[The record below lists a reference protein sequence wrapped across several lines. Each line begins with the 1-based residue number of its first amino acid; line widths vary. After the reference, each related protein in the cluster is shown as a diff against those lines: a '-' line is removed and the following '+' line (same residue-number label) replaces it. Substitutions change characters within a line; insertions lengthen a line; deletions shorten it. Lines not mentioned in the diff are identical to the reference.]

1 MFPNAKL
8 IDENWLVSCGDTDA
22 IKPATGGDP
31 ETRNPLSS
39 PCCVEVVQIQPGR
52 LYFGS
57 GVFHA
62 AATGG
67 SSNSSEPES
76 SAAKQAAGEAA
87 ASLRSLAYAHCGI
100 TEEPAPGCAGA
111 AAAGGAEL
119 ELEKMKKKK
128 KKAKKVAHLWR
139 HQRKNSGGEAFYRS
153 MARLQGALESK
164 GVEFEARSTRS
175 GQSLCD
181 QVRLD
186 AVPPGHVLTCPIP
199 PRSVNFVACYVL
211 CALPPGSWLLPPA
224 S

>member
-8 IDENWLVSCGDTDA
+8 VDENWLVSCGNTDA

-62 AATGG
+62 AASGG
-67 SSNSSEPES
+67 SSISSEPEA
-76 SAAKQAAGEAA
+76 SAANAKAAEAA

-100 TEEPAPGCAGA
+100 TEEPAPDCAGA
-111 AAAGGAEL
+111 AAAGGAEP
-119 ELEKMKKKK
+119 EPEKKKEKKKK
-128 KKAKKVAHLWR
+128 KTKKVAHLWR
-139 HQRKNSGGEAFYRS
+139 HQRKSSGGEAFYRS

-175 GQSLCD
+175 GQGLCD
-181 QVRLD
+181 QVRPD
-186 AVPPGHVLTCPIP
+186 AVRPGHVLTCPAP
-199 PRSVNFVACYVL
+199 PRSVNFVACCVL
-211 CALPPGSWLLPPA
+211 RVLTPGS
-224 S
+224 